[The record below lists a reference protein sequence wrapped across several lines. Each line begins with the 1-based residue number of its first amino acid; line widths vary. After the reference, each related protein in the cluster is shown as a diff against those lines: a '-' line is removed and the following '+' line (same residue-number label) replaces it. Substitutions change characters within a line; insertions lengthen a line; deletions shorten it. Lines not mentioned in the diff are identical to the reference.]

1 VSDAIEGCDNNY
13 INERIVSI
21 GMSDCKSFIY
31 FCTYIM
37 YMFYL
42 VGLGLF
48 DEKDISLKG
57 LECLR
62 NVDKIYAEFF
72 TSRLFGSSFEAIEEL
87 IGQKI
92 EILVRGEVE
101 EEHKFMDEAKT
112 SDVALITGGD
122 PLIATTHSDFLVQCS
137 KKGIDFEV
145 IHGSSILSSAPA
157 ISGLQGYKFGK
168 VTTIPFPDYNF
179 YPKSPYEA
187 IEENLK
193 MDLHT
198 LVLLDIQAHND
209 RYMTVNEG
217 LEYLM
222 SIHDDLEREGLITE
236 DTLAMGIARV
246 GSRDVV
252 VRAGKIKELRDF
264 DFGGP
269 LHCIV
274 IPSKLHIVEAE
285 YMVEIAGADPK
296 ILDDV

>member
-1 VSDAIEGCDNNY
+1 
-13 INERIVSI
+13 
-21 GMSDCKSFIY
+21 
-31 FCTYIM
+31 M

-72 TSRLFGSSFEAIEEL
+72 TSRLFGSSFEAIEKL
-87 IGQKI
+87 IGKEI
-92 EILVRGEVE
+92 EVLIRSEVE
-101 EEHKFMDEAKT
+101 EEHKFIDEAKT
-112 SDVALITGGD
+112 QNIALVTGGD

-137 KKGIDFEV
+137 KRGIDYEV

-198 LVLLDIQAHND
+198 LVLLDIQAHKD
-209 RYMTVNEG
+209 RYMTVNQG

-222 SIHDDLEREGLITE
+222 NIRNDLDREGLIDE

-246 GSRDVV
+246 GSKDVC
-252 VRAGKIKELRDF
+252 VRAGKISELIDF
-264 DFGGP
+264 HFGGP

-285 YMVEIAGADPK
+285 YLVEIAGADK
-296 ILDDV
+296 SILDDV

>member
-1 VSDAIEGCDNNY
+1 
-13 INERIVSI
+13 
-21 GMSDCKSFIY
+21 
-31 FCTYIM
+31 
-37 YMFYL
+37 MFYL

-48 DEKDISLKG
+48 DERDISLKG
-57 LECLR
+57 LECLK

-87 IGQKI
+87 VGQKI
-92 EILVRGEVE
+92 EVLVRGEVE
-101 EEHKFMDEAKT
+101 EEHKFIDEAEEC
-112 SDVALITGGD
+112 DVALVTGGD

-137 KKGIDFEV
+137 KRGIDFEV

-187 IEENLK
+187 NEENLQ
-193 MDLHT
+193 MGLHT
-198 LVLLDIQAHND
+198 LVLLDIQAHKD
-209 RYMTVNEG
+209 RYMTVNQG

-222 SIHDDLEREGLITE
+222 SIYDDLDREGMISP

-246 GSRDVV
+246 GSRDVIV
-252 VRAGKIKELRDF
+252 KAGSISELIGF

-285 YMVEIAGADPK
+285 YLVEIAGADPK

>member
-1 VSDAIEGCDNNY
+1 
-13 INERIVSI
+13 
-21 GMSDCKSFIY
+21 
-31 FCTYIM
+31 
-37 YMFYL
+37 MFYL

-57 LECLR
+57 LECLK

-72 TSRLFGSSFEAIEEL
+72 TSRLFGSSFEAIENL

-92 EILVRGEVE
+92 EVLVRNEVE
-101 EEHKFMDEAKT
+101 EEHKFIDEAKT
-112 SDVALITGGD
+112 QNIALITGGD

-137 KKGIDFEV
+137 KKDIDYEV

-198 LVLLDIQAHND
+198 LVLLDIQAHKD

-217 LEYLM
+217 LKYLM
-222 SIHDDLEREGLITE
+222 SIYDDLDREGLVTP
-236 DTLAMGIARV
+236 DTLALGIARV
-246 GSRDVV
+246 GSSDVV
-252 VRAGKIKELRDF
+252 VRAGKIIELIDF

-274 IPSKLHIVEAE
+274 IPSKLHVVEAE
-285 YMVEIAGADPK
+285 YFVEIAGVSSDV
-296 ILDDV
+296 LDEV

>member
-1 VSDAIEGCDNNY
+1 
-13 INERIVSI
+13 
-21 GMSDCKSFIY
+21 
-31 FCTYIM
+31 
-37 YMFYL
+37 MFYL

-57 LECLR
+57 LECLK

-72 TSRLFGSSFEAIEEL
+72 TSRLFGSSFEAIEDL
-87 IGQKI
+87 VGQEI
-92 EILVRGEVE
+92 EVLVRGEVE
-101 EEHKFMDEAKT
+101 EEHKFIDEAET
-112 SDVALITGGD
+112 SDIALITGGD

-137 KKGIDFEV
+137 KRNIDFEV

-179 YPKSPYEA
+179 YPKSPYES

-193 MDLHT
+193 NDLHT
-198 LVLLDIQAHND
+198 LVLLDIQAHKN
-209 RYMTVNEG
+209 RYMTVNQG

-222 SIHDDLEREGLITE
+222 NIKNNLDREGLIDE

-246 GSRDVV
+246 GSKDVV
-252 VRAGKIKELRDF
+252 VRSGKISDLIDF

-285 YMVEIAGADPK
+285 YLVEIAGANPE

>member
-1 VSDAIEGCDNNY
+1 
-13 INERIVSI
+13 
-21 GMSDCKSFIY
+21 
-31 FCTYIM
+31 
-37 YMFYL
+37 
-42 VGLGLF
+42 
-48 DEKDISLKG
+48 
-57 LECLR
+57 
-62 NVDKIYAEFF
+62 
-72 TSRLFGSSFEAIEEL
+72 
-87 IGQKI
+87 
-92 EILVRGEVE
+92 
-101 EEHKFMDEAKT
+101 
-112 SDVALITGGD
+112 
-122 PLIATTHSDFLVQCS
+122 
-137 KKGIDFEV
+137 
-145 IHGSSILSSAPA
+145 
-157 ISGLQGYKFGK
+157 
-168 VTTIPFPDYNF
+168 
-179 YPKSPYEA
+179 
-187 IEENLK
+187 

>member
-1 VSDAIEGCDNNY
+1 
-13 INERIVSI
+13 
-21 GMSDCKSFIY
+21 
-31 FCTYIM
+31 
-37 YMFYL
+37 MFYL

-57 LECLR
+57 VEALKK
-62 NVDKIYAEFF
+62 VDKVYAEFF
-72 TSRLFGSSFEAIEEL
+72 TSRLFGSNFE
-87 IGQKI
+87 KI
-92 EILVRGEVE
+92 ESIIGKEIIILDRTQVE
-101 EEHKFMDEAKT
+101 EESIFLKEAKDM
-112 SDVALITGGD
+112 DVALITGGD
-122 PLIATTHSDFLVQCS
+122 PLIATTHSDFLVECAR
-137 KKGIDFEV
+137 KDIDFEV

-157 ISGLQGYKFGK
+157 ISGLQAYKFGK

-198 LVLLDIQAHND
+198 LVLLDIQAHKD
-209 RYMTVNEG
+209 RYMTVNQG

-222 SIHDDLEREGLITE
+222 NIKEDLDREGMIDE

-246 GSRDVV
+246 GSKDVV
-252 VRAGKIKELRDF
+252 VHAGKISELIDF

-269 LHCIV
+269 LHCII

-285 YMVEIAGADPK
+285 YLVEIAGADES